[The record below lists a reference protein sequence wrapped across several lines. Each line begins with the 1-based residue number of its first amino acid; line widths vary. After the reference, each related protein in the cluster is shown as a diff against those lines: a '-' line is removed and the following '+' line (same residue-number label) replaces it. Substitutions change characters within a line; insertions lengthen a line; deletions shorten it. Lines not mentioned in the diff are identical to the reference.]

1 MRRSVSALVFSILI
15 VSSAIAQDDVAGT
28 ASGGETAATAPA
40 IESAQPSQPAQ
51 VQPQGTAQSAS
62 QSTAQ
67 GASQPSAGNSQGT
80 SSVSGTR
87 EKPDALKIYRN
98 GFQLDNVGRTAD
110 AKAAY
115 EQAIGVCKQ
124 DLAANPKS
132 MDAYT
137 VYGWSLF
144 RLGRY
149 REGSDIC
156 NEALKIASD
165 YRIIETLGECYFYL
179 ANYKE
184 SLKNMEKYIDGAP
197 RGDRI
202 STAYFF
208 VGEIYRLTK
217 LYNRAE
223 IAYSAAVYLEPGI
236 SLWWYRLGAMRETVG
251 EREGAATA
259 YQRALKLKPA
269 YKEALDGFNR
279 VRT

>member
-1 MRRSVSALVFSILI
+1 MRRSLVSI
-15 VSSAIAQDDVAGT
+15 VLFIAFISSAIAQDTNSTAGT
-28 ASGGETAATAPA
+28 NSAPSATDSQITESEPATATAAQTAAP
-40 IESAQPSQPAQ
+40 P
-51 VQPQGTAQSAS
+51 
-62 QSTAQ
+62 QSTPP
-67 GASQPSAGNSQGT
+67 GAASVT
-80 SSVSGTR
+80 SSR

-124 DLAANPKS
+124 DLIENPKN

-137 VYGWSLF
+137 VYSWALF

-149 REGSDIC
+149 REGTEIC
-156 NEALKIASD
+156 TEALKIASD
-165 YRIIETLGECYFYL
+165 FRVVETLGECYFYL

-184 SLKNMEKYIDGAP
+184 SLKYMEKYIDAAP

-223 IAYSAAVYLEPGI
+223 IAYTAAVYLEPGI

-251 EREGAATA
+251 DKRAAATA
-259 YQRALKLKPA
+259 YERALKLKPT
-269 YKEALDGFNR
+269 YKEATDGFNR

>member
-1 MRRSVSALVFSILI
+1 MRRSLVSI
-15 VSSAIAQDDVAGT
+15 VLFIAFISSAIAQDTNSTAGT
-28 ASGGETAATAPA
+28 TGSPSVTDPLTTEAASTPTVQAPA
-40 IESAQPSQPAQ
+40 AQSSTLSQSAAPAQ
-51 VQPQGTAQSAS
+51 
-62 QSTAQ
+62 STPPS
-67 GASQPSAGNSQGT
+67 GASVT
-80 SSVSGTR
+80 SSR

-124 DLAANPKS
+124 DLIENPKN

-137 VYGWSLF
+137 VYSWALF

-149 REGSDIC
+149 REGTEIC
-156 NEALKIASD
+156 TEALKIASD
-165 YRIIETLGECYFYL
+165 FRVVETLGECYFYL

-184 SLKNMEKYIDGAP
+184 SLKYMEKYIDAAP

-223 IAYSAAVYLEPGI
+223 IAYTAAVYLEPGI

-251 EREGAATA
+251 DKSAAATA
-259 YQRALKLKPA
+259 YERALKLKPT
-269 YKEALDGFNR
+269 YKEATDGFNR

>member
-1 MRRSVSALVFSILI
+1 MRRSATAIVFTFMF
-15 VSSAIAQDDVAGT
+15 VSSAIAQDAAGT
-28 ASGGETAATAPA
+28 VPNNDTAATQTAQTSPA
-40 IESAQPSQPAQ
+40 TSGDSALGAQTSPQSSAQPIA
-51 VQPQGTAQSAS
+51 GTS
-62 QSTAQ
+62 Q
-67 GASQPSAGNSQGT
+67 GATVVTGA
-80 SSVSGTR
+80 R

-115 EQAIGVCKQ
+115 EQAIEVCKQ
-124 DLAANPKS
+124 DLASTPKN

-149 REGSDIC
+149 REGADVC
-156 NEALKIASD
+156 NEALKVVTD
-165 YRIIETLGECYFYL
+165 FRVVETLGECYFYMG
-179 ANYKE
+179 NYKE

-208 VGEIYRLTK
+208 CGEIYRLTK

-236 SLWWYRLGAMRETVG
+236 SLWWYRLGATRETVG

-269 YKEALDGFNR
+269 YKEALDGFSR
-279 VRT
+279 VRA

>member
-1 MRRSVSALVFSILI
+1 ML
-15 VSSAIAQDDVAGT
+15 VSSAIAQDSAGT
-28 ASGGETAATAPA
+28 APNGDGTIAQTAQPSPTASGESAQSAQL
-40 IESAQPSQPAQ
+40 SAQPSAQ
-51 VQPQGTAQSAS
+51 ASAGA
-62 QSTAQ
+62 AQ
-67 GASQPSAGNSQGT
+67 GAT
-80 SSVSGTR
+80 VVSGAR

-98 GFQLDNVGRTAD
+98 GFQLDNVGRAAD

-115 EQAIGVCKQ
+115 EQAIEVCKQ
-124 DLAANPKS
+124 DLASNPKS

-149 REGSDIC
+149 REGADVC
-156 NEALKIASD
+156 NEALKVASD
-165 YRIIETLGECYFYL
+165 FRIVETLGECYFYMS
-179 ANYKE
+179 NYKE

-208 VGEIYRLTK
+208 CGEIYRLTK

-251 EREGAATA
+251 ERSGAETA

-269 YKEALDGFNR
+269 YKEALDGLSR